1 MGTRDFDHD
10 AERIA
15 SAVAKTTQM
24 SGGFRE
30 MAKELTPGPVKPSP
44 TPQPEATN
52 GLANAD
58 PG

>member
-1 MGTRDFDHD
+1 MGKRDFNHD

-24 SGGFRE
+24 SGGLRE
-30 MAKELTPGPVKPSP
+30 MAKEHLSGPVKPSP
-44 TPQPEATN
+44 TPQPEARN
-52 GLANAD
+52 GLARAD